1 MNSPDTTTGSGPLRL
16 RISHETSYD
25 YDRPVPYGLQQLRLT
40 PKSHASQT
48 VLSWTTTVVGGR
60 KELSFEDAHRN
71 TVDLISFD
79 PGTTRVTLRCEG
91 EVEMTDTHGIIGAHG
106 GFMPLWMFDRV
117 TPLTRAGGA
126 CRKLINSLPASDTP
140 LDRLHALTQTIRD
153 VVAYETGRSEIT
165 WTAEDVLSAGHGVCQ
180 DHAHVFIACARA
192 MGVPA
197 RYVSGYLFMDD
208 RVHQE
213 ATHAWA
219 EAHLPDLGWIG
230 FDVSNGISPDWR
242 YVRVATGLDYGDAA
256 PITGTRFGSAAEA
269 MTVAVEVQQQ

>member
-1 MNSPDTTTGSGPLRL
+1 MNSPLRL
-16 RISHETSYD
+16 RISHVTSYD
-25 YDRPVPYGLQQLRLT
+25 YDRAVPYGLQQLRLT

-48 VLSWTTTVVGGR
+48 VLSWVTTVDGGH

-91 EVEMTDTHGIIGAHG
+91 EVEMTDNHGIIGAHG

-117 TPLTRAGGA
+117 TPLTRAGSA
-126 CRKLINSLPASDTP
+126 CRKLIQALPDSDTP
-140 LDRLHALTQTIRD
+140 LDRLHALTQAIRD
-153 VVAYETGRSEIT
+153 TVAYEAGRSDIT
-165 WTAEDVLSAGHGVCQ
+165 WGAEDVLTAGHGVCQ

-197 RYVSGYLFMDD
+197 RYVSGYLFMED
-208 RVHQE
+208 RVQQE

-219 EAHLPDLGWIG
+219 EAHVTGLGWVG

-256 PITGTRFGSAAEA
+256 PITGTRFGSATETMA
-269 MTVAVEVQQQ
+269 VAVEVEVQQQ